1 MRSFID
7 LKYCLSWYSHSYLL
21 ATDARHQLNKK
32 GGHSSEEDRQK
43 LFTEACERYQLSG
56 KILLADREFIGEKQL
71 SFLVSKKIDFIIRMS
86 KTCYKKSISES
97 LGFVYS
103 KLEKMAMKSKKTKKS
118 VLKRFQMKGNI
129 YSVVIVKNDKDDP
142 LEPLMY
148 FISTLQNKTEIL
160 DGYRI
165 RWHRGAHSQIC
176 FKHLKSNAAPL
187 WESIQKTS
195 TLVKIIRFV

>member
-1 MRSFID
+1 MDGTQWKRG
-7 LKYCLSWYSHSYLL
+7 KKCVHLL
-21 ATDARHQLNKK
+21 TLCIVYRGIAIPIYWHQLNKK

-56 KILLADREFIGEKQL
+56 KILLADREFIGEKWL

-86 KTCYKKSISES
+86 KTCYKKPISES
-97 LGFVYS
+97 LEFVYS
-103 KLEKMAMKSKKTKKS
+103 KLEKMALKAKKTKKS
-118 VLKRFQMKGNI
+118 VIKQFQMKGNT

-165 RWHRGAHSQIC
+165 RWQIEIC

-187 WESIQKTS
+187 GDQSRRPE
-195 TLVKIIRFV
+195 L

>member
-1 MRSFID
+1 MD
-7 LKYCLSWYSHSYLL
+7 
-21 ATDARHQLNKK
+21 
-32 GGHSSEEDRQK
+32 
-43 LFTEACERYQLSG
+43 
-56 KILLADREFIGEKQL
+56 ILLRKTDKIIYRSLWEIPTFWQKSYWQIVTGLALQFIGEKWL

-86 KTCYKKSISES
+86 KTCYKKPISES

-103 KLEKMAMKSKKTKKS
+103 KLEKMALKAKKTKKS
-118 VLKRFQMKGNI
+118 VLKQFQIKGNT
-129 YSVVIVKNDKDDP
+129 YSVVIIKNDKDDP

-165 RWHRGAHSQIC
+165 RWQVEIC

-187 WESIQKTS
+187 GAS
-195 TLVKIIRFV
+195 T